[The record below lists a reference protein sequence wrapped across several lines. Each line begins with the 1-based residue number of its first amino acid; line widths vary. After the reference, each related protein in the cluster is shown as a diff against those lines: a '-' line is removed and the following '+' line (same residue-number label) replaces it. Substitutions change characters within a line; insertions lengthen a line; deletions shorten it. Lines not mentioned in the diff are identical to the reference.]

1 MAKCGIISFTF
12 CKAESKTDGIMPH
25 FQYLING
32 KRKAQPKRSNCK
44 RKTHIKKNKII
55 F

>member
-1 MAKCGIISFTF
+1 MAKCGIVSFTF
-12 CKAESKTDGIMPH
+12 CKAESKTEGTMPH
-25 FQYLING
+25 FQYLLNG
-32 KRKAQPKRSNCK
+32 KGKAQPKRSNCK